1 VTEGNGHVIDPAD
14 HARRAL
20 EAAVAQYGP
29 QALSNPAIMDGIC
42 RDRLSQLP
50 GEAILIGS
58 AARTDVPALLRA
70 RMAGDGTYGAIQSVA
85 TTLAEA
91 HALDPAGCVWVVR
104 EYARALGFIAP
115 QGPGGPRRLNRN
127 ALGIAAAVALVVVY
141 LGVAAVAHL
150 SPFPAKTV
158 ATTSAQG
165 GNGSNGVGSNGV
177 GSNGGSTSPAASPDP
192 APDPDPDPSPPSAY
206 DTLLS
211 MIPSSVQGQDNCRS
225 GSISVGATAVAD
237 CTGLQ
242 GLAATTINYYL
253 FSGTGALQAGFTSFL
268 NSVNFQASSQSCTTN
283 NQFVSFVAQCKDSFA
298 STSPTMTGSVAEY
311 VSTQNDPIIVSTD
324 NQQLVMGVLIGT
336 NKSDLLAY
344 WKPLQWVQG

>member
-1 VTEGNGHVIDPAD
+1 LVTEGSGHAIDPAGE
-14 HARRAL
+14 ARRAL
-20 EAAVAQYGP
+20 DAAVAQYGP

-50 GEAILIGS
+50 GEAVLIGS

-70 RMAGDGTYGAIQSVA
+70 RLAAEGTDGAIRSVA
-85 TTLAEA
+85 STLAEA
-91 HALDPAGCVWVVR
+91 HALDPAACLWVVR
-104 EYARALGFIAP
+104 EYARALGSGP
-115 QGPGGPRRLNRN
+115 QRPGGPQRLNRN
-127 ALGIAAAVALVVVY
+127 ALGIAAAVALVVIY

-150 SPFPAKTV
+150 SPFPAKAA

-165 GNGSNGVGSNGV
+165 GAGSNGTGSNGA
-177 GSNGGSTSPAASPDP
+177 STNGASTSPAASPDP
-192 APDPDPDPSPPSAY
+192 APDPDPDPDPSPPSAY

-211 MIPSSVQGQDNCRS
+211 MIPNGVQGNCRS
-225 GSISVGATAVAD
+225 GTISVGATAEAD

-242 GLAATTINYYL
+242 GLAATTIKYYL

-268 NSVNFQASSQSCTTN
+268 NSVKFPASSQSCTTN
-283 NQFVSFVAQCKDSFA
+283 NQFVSFVPQCKDSFS

-311 VSTQNDPIIVSTD
+311 VSTQNNPIIVSTD
-324 NQQLVMGVLIGT
+324 NQQLVMAVLIGT
-336 NKSDLLAY
+336 NNSDLLAY